1 MTAWITY
8 ADTLI
13 ARMRVSPEFDGL
25 HGASSGKH
33 RRKRQYHDRCDE
45 SALDIPDD
53 TEAPSIEPPDLPQRA
68 VSLALRLAR
77 TWESENAFED
87 GVLAPRA
94 LTCLSGMRPG
104 EISMIKRI
112 MTTVMMPAGRLAA
125 SDPAFLKQA
134 ENGFLLLAPATDGD
148 SISARH
154 AVRDLEEEIRHALDL
169 AYPTLVLMP
178 DQIRVSPDLQ
188 AALPAPVRL
197 ASVDRDI
204 MSAHLRHRY
213 PDCIDGQADPALQLP
228 DNIGDAPFA
237 VISASLREAT
247 AAAALARLKSV
258 ARSDRK
264 AGPTL
269 EDISGHAPALAAA
282 RMMVDDLKRW
292 QGGQIA
298 WDTMSRSLLLYGPP
312 GTGKSYVARAMGNS
326 ADIAFIQASVSLW
339 QAQGHLGDLLAA
351 MRTTFAD
358 ARARAPCILFLDEID
373 SAGSRFDDDSHA
385 RSYRRQVVN
394 GILEEIDIVL
404 RCEGVILVGA
414 CNDPGAMDPALLRA
428 GRFDLKIEMPRP
440 DRDGILSML
449 RQKLEHDGLGATDL
463 DALARRSAGMTAADI
478 DAGVRQAR
486 TLARA
491 ANRALSLAD
500 LERVFPSPASQDP
513 ERDWRI
519 AVHEAG
525 HAIVTQALGMG
536 TVQRVALVGGGGV
549 SVIDRM
555 PTQGRICDIESA
567 LTCLMAG
574 RAAEMLILGNISSGA
589 GGPVGSDL
597 EQATALALRIDT
609 NFGIGEHGPTWLGDI
624 ATVSLRDPDQRR
636 RVRARLEQAE
646 QHASEILA
654 AHQEI
659 LTRMA
664 RNLVHER
671 ELTGGPLQNLLSD
684 VVVQS
689 KASAPH
695 QHATR
700 ADEDDTKKGTDMP
713 IQEKTS
719 C

>member
-8 ADTLI
+8 AETLI
-13 ARMRVSPEFDGL
+13 ARIRVSPEFDGL
-25 HGASSGKH
+25 HGASSGKLG
-33 RRKRQYHDRCDE
+33 RKRQYHDRWDE
-45 SALDIPDD
+45 SALDIPDK
-53 TEAPSIEPPDLPQRA
+53 TEAPSIEPPDLSQRA

-77 TWESENAFED
+77 TWESENAFQD

-94 LTCLSGMRPG
+94 LNCLSGMRPG

-148 SISARH
+148 SVSARH
-154 AVRDLEEEIRHALDL
+154 AVRDLEEEIHHALDL

-178 DQIRVSPDLQ
+178 DQIRLSPDLQ

-197 ASVDRDI
+197 ASADRDI
-204 MSAHLRHRY
+204 MSAHFRHRY
-213 PDCIDGQADPALQLP
+213 PDCINGQADPALQLP
-228 DNIGDAPFA
+228 DNIGEAPFA
-237 VISASLREAT
+237 VISAALREAT
-247 AAAALARLKSV
+247 AADALTRLKSV

-269 EDISGHAPALAAA
+269 NDISDHAPALAAA

-292 QGGQIA
+292 QEGNIA
-298 WDTMSRSLLLYGPP
+298 WDTMTRSVLLYGPP
-312 GTGKSYVARAMGNS
+312 GTGKSFLARAMGNS
-326 ADIAFIQASVSLW
+326 TDAYFVQSSFSEW
-339 QAQGHLGDLLAA
+339 QSKGHLGDFLAD
-351 MRTTFAD
+351 MRKTFSD
-358 ARARAPCILFLDEID
+358 ARARKPTILFLDEID
-373 SAGSRFDDDSHA
+373 SAGSRFDDDGHA
-385 RSYRRQVVN
+385 RSYRRQAIN
-394 GILEEIDIVL
+394 GLLEEIDLIMQS
-404 RCEGVILVGA
+404 EGVILLGA
-414 CNDPGAMDPALLRA
+414 CNDPNALDPALLRA

-449 RQKLEHDGLGATDL
+449 RQKLEHDGLGAMDL
-463 DALARRSAGMTAADI
+463 DALARRSTGMTAADI

-486 TLARA
+486 ALARA

-513 ERDWRI
+513 DRDWRI

-536 TVQRVALVGGGGV
+536 TVQRVALVGDGGE

-574 RAAEMLILGNISSGA
+574 RAAEMLILGNMSSGA

-646 QHASEILA
+646 QLASAILA
-654 AHQEI
+654 ADQEI

-664 RNLVHER
+664 RDLVHER

-695 QHATR
+695 QQGTR